1 MCIYSV
7 FSVSCRLQQNNE
19 RYHQQ
24 MYFLFIVH
32 HIHNISYNLFTQYS
46 KKIYTFN
53 ILFVVYK
60 NTIYFFD
67 IYIYIKI
74 KLERNK

>member
-7 FSVSCRLQQNNE
+7 FSVSCRLQQNNG

-32 HIHNISYNLFTQYS
+32 HMHNISYKLFTQYS

-60 NTIYFFD
+60 NAIYIFD
-67 IYIYIKI
+67 IFYEKI